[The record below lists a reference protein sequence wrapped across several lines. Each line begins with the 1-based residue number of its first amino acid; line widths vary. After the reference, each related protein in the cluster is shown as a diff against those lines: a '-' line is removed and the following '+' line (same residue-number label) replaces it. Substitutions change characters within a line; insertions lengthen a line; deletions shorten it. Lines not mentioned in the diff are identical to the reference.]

1 MRYKFHDQLEAVK
14 HNAGYKLPEDINKP
28 VIDFLESIECAIGVK
43 LVKAAQE
50 KIKYCT
56 IELVRQDV
64 PNAKI
69 EIQIDCGMAQGYK
82 QYLIENDE
90 KWRATSYSTIKN
102 YNLDKSKPKE
112 VKK

>member
-1 MRYKFHDQLEAVK
+1 MRYKFHDQLELVK
-14 HNAGYKLPEDINKP
+14 KNAAYKLPADINKP
-28 VIDFLESIECAIGVK
+28 VIDFLESIECGIGIK

-82 QYLIENDE
+82 QYLIESE
-90 KWRATSYSTIKN
+90 GKWRATSYNTIRN
-102 YNLDKSKPKE
+102 SNLDKSKKKE